1 MTNKEFYEKALE
13 QVQKDLNNK
22 NISEERKEKLGLY
35 TVLKSYKQQLEKI
48 AAGEEAIKEL

>member
-1 MTNKEFYEKALE
+1 MTNKEFYERSLE
-13 QVQKDLNNK
+13 QVKKDLNNK

-35 TVLKSYKQQLEKI
+35 TALKSYQEQLEKI